1 MSNLLDIAAL
11 TRPHRLP
18 GASALSTVKNS
29 VSGTV
34 ARSVFVQAACIS
46 SAIVPIVD
54 RVAAG
59 FVCARIRSRALI
71 GCARSAQLRTIAVTK
86 TGVHVLDH
94 SDVELAGSAMSLLR
108 LGLAAWSSLT
118 RSCRTLCANVD

>member
-1 MSNLLDIAAL
+1 M
-11 TRPHRLP
+11 P

-54 RVAAG
+54 RVAAE
-59 FVCARIRSRALI
+59 FVRARIRSRALI

-86 TGVHVLDH
+86 TCVHVLDH

-108 LGLAAWSSLT
+108 PRICCMEFVDSIVQNALRQCGLSIAS
-118 RSCRTLCANVD
+118 